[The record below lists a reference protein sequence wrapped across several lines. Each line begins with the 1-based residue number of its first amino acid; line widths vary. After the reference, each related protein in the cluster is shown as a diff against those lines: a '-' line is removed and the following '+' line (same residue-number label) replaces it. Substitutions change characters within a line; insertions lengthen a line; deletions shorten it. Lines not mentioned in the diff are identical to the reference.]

1 MEKVLQ
7 YLNTIIM
14 SMQRDLEK
22 EELDS
27 TADYEEDYDD

>member
-14 SMQRDLEK
+14 SMQSDLEK